1 MGKGRHPEK
10 ALSAV
15 RVRSIAEPGR
25 YADGNGLYLVV
36 DRSGAKRWLLR
47 TVVRGKR
54 CDIGLGGLKLVTLSE
69 AREKAATYRKLA
81 RDGGDPLAAR
91 RRERVVIPTFAE
103 AARSVHAAHAASWKN
118 KKHAAQWINTLVE
131 YVFPALGDRRV
142 DHIDTPDV
150 LRVLSPIWLA
160 KPETARRVRQRV
172 RTVMDW
178 AKAAGYRTGEN
189 PVDGVAK
196 GLPRQPDRAN
206 HHAALPYA
214 QVPQFVRRLRESDA
228 GEPARL
234 AFEFLVLSA
243 ARTNEVLQATWRE
256 VDWRIALWTVPPERM
271 KSAREHRVPLAPR
284 CLEILARAK
293 EIASDSDF
301 IFPGR
306 SVNKP
311 LSDMV
316 FLMMLRRMQLDV
328 TAHGFQ
334 VLVSRLGVGVH
345 QFSPRGMRTG
355 PCPRHRRQDGSRLS
369 ARRSAREAAR
379 ADVRM
384 GDVRHL
390 GTRRRGHQLPSA
402 ITSNVPV

>member
-15 RVRSIAEPGR
+15 RVRAINEPGR

-81 RDGGDPLAAR
+81 REGGDPLAAR
-91 RRERVVIPTFAE
+91 RRERAVIPTFAE

-118 KKHAAQWINTLVE
+118 QKHAAQWINTLAE

-206 HHAALPYA
+206 HHPALPYA

-234 AFEFLVLSA
+234 AFEFLVLTA

-256 VDWRIALWTVPPERM
+256 VDRRIALWTVPPERM

-293 EIASDSDF
+293 EIASGSDF

-328 TAHGFQ
+328 TAHGFR
-334 VLVSRLGVGVH
+334 SSFRDWASECTS
-345 QFSPRGMRTG
+345 FPREVCELALAHVIDDKT
-355 PCPRHRRQDGSRLS
+355 
-369 ARRSAREAAR
+369 EAAY
-379 ADVRM
+379 
-384 GDVRHL
+384 
-390 GTRRRGHQLPSA
+390 RRGDLLEKRRELMSAWAAFATSALAGEVTSSPSA